1 MAQKSLCI
9 DSVFAKK
16 GRLTLAFFFAWLNA
30 SPAFAEL
37 QVFARHEQQ
46 SSAGVLSAK
55 QWLDEGLRPQ
65 AKTEWVHS
73 INQVGFEYQTGP
85 VTLGVA
91 QTRSG
96 YLSANRNAL
105 SLAAQDEARERV
117 DLSPQGQFGL
127 SASVQTLEST
137 IFSVGFKQ
145 ALTANIDW
153 RVTPHVHLIHD
164 YQRSVGNLSLQTAGT
179 QSRLEGQ
186 LQRVGTRHYG
196 FLVNDQADAGW
207 GWGVNMGLVLRSDWG
222 HGRLDVSNLMGQLRF
237 LNIHFSNRQ
246 YQVNSTNGKDV
257 VLSDVPS
264 LQGNYGLTQSQ
275 ERLPVVWQARFNPV
289 MAPKMQLG
297 ITAMGSDAR
306 WLLAYGHS
314 VGKHRLWAQTVQAQN
329 WSLDWETQAFHKWTL
344 GAGVTAARLNNAAL
358 SRFLVR
364 RAW

>member
-1 MAQKSLCI
+1 MALKFRFIKALS
-9 DSVFAKK
+9 AGK
-16 GRLTLAFFFAWLNA
+16 GQRKLAFFLAFLNA

-46 SSAGVLSAK
+46 AAAGVLSAK
-55 QWLDEGLRPQ
+55 QWLDEELRPQ
-65 AKTEWVHS
+65 PKTEWVHS
-73 INQVGFEYQTGP
+73 INQVGWEYQGGRITWG
-85 VTLGVA
+85 LA
-91 QTRSG
+91 QTRLG
-96 YLSANRNAL
+96 FLRADRNAL
-105 SLAAQDEARERV
+105 SLAAQDEARDRV

-153 RVTPHVHLIHD
+153 RVKPHVHLIHD
-164 YQRSVGNLSLQTAGT
+164 YQRSVGNLSLQTTGT

-207 GWGVNMGLVLRSDWG
+207 GWGVNMGLDLRSDWG
-222 HGRLDVSNLMGQLRF
+222 HGRLDVNNLMSQLRF
-237 LNIHFSNRQ
+237 SNIHFSNRQ

-257 VLSDVPS
+257 VLSDIPS

-275 ERLPVVWQARFNPV
+275 ERLPVVWQARFSPV
-289 MAPKMQLG
+289 MAPKMQMG

-314 VGKHRLWAQTVQAQN
+314 VGKHRLWAQTVEAQN
-329 WSLDWETQAFHKWTL
+329 WSVGWETQAFNKWTL
-344 GAGVTAARLNNAAL
+344 GAGVTATRLNDATFTRL
-358 SRFLVR
+358 LVR
-364 RAW
+364 RVW